1 MVRLP
6 VLFAAS
12 IGLAAASAAHAQTPP
27 QKPAAPQARGVPVFM
42 TAAVQKPMPV
52 RFDTIGVV
60 QAVASVVLR
69 SRVESQVTEVLVAD
83 GASVKEGDVLV
94 RLDQRTVEAQ
104 IKQAEAQ
111 VARSQA
117 QLEQAQRDM
126 RRYEQLIA
134 SDAGSRVNLE
144 NSRTQVA
151 SLQAQILSDQ
161 AALENLKVQLGFYT
175 IRAPISG
182 RIGVVGVKPGN
193 IAKTADTATPFA
205 TLIQT
210 NPIYVA
216 FAVPQKLLTDL
227 RGAMGDGTASVTA
240 TPQGTSKSATGKIA
254 VIDNTVDNASG
265 TITLRAVFDNQ
276 DELLWPGALCNVRVT
291 LRTEPNAIVVP
302 REAVQTGQ
310 SGNFV
315 FVVQDG
321 VAKVRPVK
329 LDRAVDGEAVI
340 ASGLNA
346 GENVV
351 TDGQLLLTD
360 GARVEQKGGAPAPSA
375 GSQPGKGAS

>member
-1 MVRLP
+1 MYRLP
-6 VLFAAS
+6 MVLAAS
-12 IGLAAASAAHAQTPP
+12 LSLAAASVAHAQSQPP
-27 QKPAAPQARGVPVFM
+27 RQGGQPVRTVPVLM
-42 TAAVQKPMPV
+42 SSAVQKPMPV

-60 QAVASVVLR
+60 QPMASVVLR

-83 GASVKEGDVLV
+83 GATVKEGDVIV
-94 RLDQRTVEAQ
+94 RLDQRTIEAQ

-111 VARSQA
+111 ISRSQA
-117 QLEQAQRDM
+117 QLEQAQRDV
-126 RRYEQLIA
+126 RRFEQLIA
-134 SDAGSRVNLE
+134 NDAGSRVNLD
-144 NSRTQVA
+144 NSRTQMA
-151 SLQAQILSDQ
+151 TLQAQIIADQ

-210 NPIYVA
+210 SPIYVA

-227 RGAMGDGTASVTA
+227 RSAMMDGTAVVTA
-240 TPQGTSKSATGKIA
+240 TPQGATKSATGKIA
-254 VIDNTVDNASG
+254 VIDNSVDNASG
-265 TITLRAVFDNQ
+265 TITLRAVFDNES
-276 DELLWPGALCNVRVT
+276 ELLWPGALCNVRVT
-291 LRTEPNAIVVP
+291 LRTEPNAVVVP

-310 SGNFV
+310 NGNFV

-321 VAKVRPVK
+321 VAKVRPVTV
-329 LDRAVDGEAVI
+329 DRAIDNESVI
-340 ASGLNA
+340 SSGVKA
-346 GENVV
+346 GDSIV

-360 GARVEQKGGAPAPSA
+360 GVRVEQKGGAPAPA
-375 GSQPGKGAS
+375 GQPAKGAS

>member
-1 MVRLP
+1 MLRLP
-6 VLFAAS
+6 MVFAAS
-12 IGLAAASAAHAQTPP
+12 LSLAAASVAFAQSQPP
-27 QKPAAPQARGVPVFM
+27 RQGGQPARTVPVLM
-42 TAAVQKPMPV
+42 AAAVQKPMPV

-60 QAVASVVLR
+60 QPMASVVLR

-83 GASVKEGDVLV
+83 GATVKEGDVIV

-111 VARSQA
+111 IARSQA
-117 QLEQAQRDM
+117 QLEQAQRDV
-126 RRYEQLIA
+126 RRFEQLIA
-134 SDAGSRVNLE
+134 NDAGSRVNLD
-144 NSRTQVA
+144 NSRTQMA
-151 SLQAQILSDQ
+151 TLQAQIIADQ

-210 NPIYVA
+210 SPIYVA
-216 FAVPQKLLTDL
+216 FAVPQKLLTEL
-227 RGAMGDGTASVTA
+227 RGAMTDGTAIVTA
-240 TPQGTSKSATGKIA
+240 TPQGTTKSATGKIA
-254 VIDNTVDNASG
+254 VIDNAVDNASG
-265 TITLRAVFDNQ
+265 TITLRAVFDNES
-276 DELLWPGALCNVRVT
+276 ELLWPGALCNVRVT
-291 LRTEPNAIVVP
+291 LRTEPNAVVVP

-310 SGNFV
+310 NGNFV

-321 VAKVRPVK
+321 VAKVRPVTV
-329 LDRAVDGEAVI
+329 DRAIDGESVI
-340 ASGLNA
+340 SSGLKP
-346 GENVV
+346 GENIV

-360 GARVEQKGGAPAPSA
+360 GVRVEQKGGAPAA
-375 GSQPGKGAS
+375 GGQPTKGAS

>member
-1 MVRLP
+1 MYRLP
-6 VLFAAS
+6 MVLAAS
-12 IGLAAASAAHAQTPP
+12 LSLAAASVAHAQSQPP
-27 QKPAAPQARGVPVFM
+27 RQGGQPVRTVPVLM
-42 TAAVQKPMPV
+42 SSAVQKPMPV

-60 QAVASVVLR
+60 QPMASVVLR

-83 GASVKEGDVLV
+83 GATVKEGDVIV
-94 RLDQRTVEAQ
+94 RLDQRTIEAQ

-111 VARSQA
+111 ISRSQA
-117 QLEQAQRDM
+117 QLEQAQRDV
-126 RRYEQLIA
+126 RRFEQLIA
-134 SDAGSRVNLE
+134 NDAGSRVNLD
-144 NSRTQVA
+144 NSRTQMA
-151 SLQAQILSDQ
+151 TLQAQIIADQ

-210 NPIYVA
+210 SPIYVA

-227 RGAMGDGTASVTA
+227 RSAMMDGTAVVTA
-240 TPQGTSKSATGKIA
+240 TPQGATKSATGKIA
-254 VIDNTVDNASG
+254 VIDNSVDNASG
-265 TITLRAVFDNQ
+265 TITLRAVFDNES
-276 DELLWPGALCNVRVT
+276 ELLWPGALCNVRVT
-291 LRTEPNAIVVP
+291 LRTEPNAVVVP

-310 SGNFV
+310 NGNFV

-321 VAKVRPVK
+321 VAKVRPVTV
-329 LDRAVDGEAVI
+329 DRAIDNESVI
-340 ASGLNA
+340 LSGVKA
-346 GENVV
+346 GDSIV

-360 GARVEQKGGAPAPSA
+360 GVRVEQKGGAPAPA
-375 GSQPGKGAS
+375 GQPAKGAS

>member
-6 VLFAAS
+6 VLLAAS
-12 IGLAAASAAHAQTPP
+12 IGLAAASVAIAQTPP
-27 QKPAAPQARGVPVFM
+27 KPGAQPQTRGVPVLM
-42 TAAVQKPMPV
+42 SPVVQKPMPV

-83 GASVKEGDVLV
+83 GATVKEGDVLI

-111 VARSQA
+111 IARSQA
-117 QLEQAQRDM
+117 QLEQALRDV
-126 RRYEQLIA
+126 RRLEQLIA
-134 SDAGSRVNLE
+134 SDAGSRVTLDN
-144 NSRTQVA
+144 NRTQVA
-151 SLQAQILSDQ
+151 TLQAQIASDQ

-216 FAVPQKLLTDL
+216 FAVPQKLLTEL
-227 RGAMGDGTASVTA
+227 RGAMADGTAVVTA
-240 TPQGTSKSATGKIA
+240 TPQGAAKSVNGKIA
-254 VIDNTVDNASG
+254 VVDNTVDNASG
-265 TITLRAVFDNQ
+265 TITLRAVFDNA

-291 LRTEPNAIVVP
+291 LRTQPDAVVVP

-315 FVVQDG
+315 FVVEDG
-321 VAKVRPVK
+321 VAKVRPVT
-329 LDRAVDGEAVI
+329 LDRAIDGEAVL
-340 ASGLNA
+340 ASGVKA
-346 GENVV
+346 GENIV
-351 TDGQLLLTD
+351 TDGQLLLTN
-360 GARVEQKGGAPAPSA
+360 GARVEQKGGAPAPA
-375 GSQPGKGAS
+375 AQPGKGAS